1 MVPVN
6 IEYNLRQSEASG
18 AADLF
23 FYLFFYKNKHKALLK
38 KPLTGEKQGFRIQV
52 YNFKR
57 RGRMVPEQ
65 RKR

>member
-1 MVPVN
+1 MVLVN
-6 IEYNLRQSEASG
+6 IEYNLRQTETSG

-23 FYLFFYKNKHKALLK
+23 FIHFFYKNKHKALFK
-38 KPLTGEKQGFRIQV
+38 KPLTGEKQEFRMQV